1 MSHIVIQ
8 ESENGISV
16 KVGSLS
22 NNFFRKGVLEATN
35 PTGTQLINIEDTV
48 NNSFLCQNF
57 PYSEIKTSS
66 GSNWGGTASAATTA
80 LNNVINATPESFIKS
95 TDKLTALSGTT
106 VADFNG
112 STGGKEGFTAIV
124 GANDGEIS
132 TSGKLLFANHANL
145 KLGADLD
152 VSIKKLY
159 TTSVNGDITLEPNGT
174 GDVNLGN
181 YTLDG
186 DQSVGSGQDNYVL
199 TYDHSSTKIGL
210 EPAPVGSV
218 TGGTGLTASPTTG
231 SVVVNLDN
239 TSVTAGSY
247 TAADITVD
255 AQGRIISASN
265 GSGGGA
271 SDTTAIELKMLFLEQ

>member
-1 MSHIVIQ
+1 MAKVKIFN
-8 ESENGISV
+8 ENNMVVVAGKSYPAGTLIASRSGDLISIRRADNSKVVV
-16 KVGSLS
+16 KNANYARLLD
-22 NNFFRKGVLEATN
+22 K
-35 PTGTQLINIEDTV
+35 D
-48 NNSFLCQNF
+48 
-57 PYSEIKTSS
+57 SS
-66 GSNWGGTASAATTA
+66 TWGASAAAVVTSLNDYINTSNPDRIIPADDTA
-80 LNNVINATPESFIKS
+80 SFAAGKS
-95 TDKLTALSGTT
+95 
-106 VADFNG
+106 
-112 STGGKEGFTAIV
+112 GFTAIV
-124 GANDGEIS
+124 GPTNGDMA

-186 DQSVGSGQDNYVL
+186 DQSVGVGQDNYIL

-210 EPAPVGSV
+210 ESAPVGSV

-231 SVVVNLDN
+231 SVVVSLDN

-265 GSGGGA
+265 GSGGGT